1 MADDEVDITLT
12 AEPPLDGSFPPLAS
26 TAPLNTFDDG
36 DDDFSIPEKE
46 ALKLELSQTL
56 GLTHTDRD
64 LVSVDDTG
72 MYNLVA
78 QLSKKVID
86 LTEQVNNPPWF
97 DKVKET
103 LTERKKE
110 TSRYN
115 TEHHMTN
122 PHPQ

>member
-1 MADDEVDITLT
+1 MADDEVDVTLT

-26 TAPLNTFDDG
+26 TAPLNDFEG
-36 DDDFSIPEKE
+36 DDDDFEIPEKE

-56 GLTHTDRD
+56 NFTHTDRD
-64 LVSVDDTG
+64 LVSIDDTG

-97 DKVKET
+97 GKVRHFT
-103 LTERKKE
+103 HRHTQTR
-110 TSRYN
+110 TDIPFNSR
-115 TEHHMTN
+115 H
-122 PHPQ
+122 